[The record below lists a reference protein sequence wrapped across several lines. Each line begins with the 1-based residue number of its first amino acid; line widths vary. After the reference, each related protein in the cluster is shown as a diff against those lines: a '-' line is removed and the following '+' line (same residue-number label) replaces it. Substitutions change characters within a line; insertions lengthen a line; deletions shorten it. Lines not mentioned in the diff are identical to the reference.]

1 MERFAAEGFTGTNVT
16 SPFKDEVMEYVSLPD
31 KISSLLGSAN
41 TIISANGKLHSY
53 NTDYYGVKNTLEA
66 FLPAAGHTEAPFCA
80 PDGTLPQLGNTRG
93 QFCAPNGTLPQL
105 GNTRGQ
111 FCAPNGTLPQLG
123 NTRGQFCTP
132 NGTLPQLGN
141 TRGQFC
147 APEDTLQQL
156 GNTRGQFCAPEDT
169 LPQLGNTR
177 GQFCAPN
184 GTLPQLGNIRGQF
197 CAPEE
202 LTALVVG
209 AGGAGKA
216 AALAVKDMGMKVYFA
231 NRSSHAAK
239 PFAEKIGA
247 EYIPLDD
254 IPLLLPK
261 THIIVYNLSME
272 IDPLKDISLEGK
284 IVFEANYAHP
294 NLNNKGAHIYIDGR
308 YWLYNQAIPA
318 FKLFTGEEPCTT
330 AMAGVMGL

>member
-1 MERFAAEGFTGTNVT
+1 MAKCGLIGNPISHSKSPALFAAAYGTGKHSYSLIEAPTCKEAMERFAAEGFTGTNVT
-16 SPFKDEVMEYVSLPD
+16 SPFKDEVMEHVSLPD

-41 TIISANGKLHSY
+41 TIICKDGKLSSY

-66 FLPAAGHTEAPFCA
+66 FLPATGHTEAPFCA
-80 PDGTLPQLGNTRG
+80 TRGTLPQLGNTDS
-93 QFCAPNGTLPQL
+93 P
-105 GNTRGQ
+105 
-111 FCAPNGTLPQLG
+111 
-123 NTRGQFCTP
+123 
-132 NGTLPQLGN
+132 
-141 TRGQFC
+141 
-147 APEDTLQQL
+147 
-156 GNTRGQFCAPEDT
+156 
-169 LPQLGNTR
+169 
-177 GQFCAPN
+177 
-184 GTLPQLGNIRGQF
+184 F

-261 THIIVYNLSME
+261 IHIIVYNLSME

-294 NLNNKGAHIYIDGR
+294 NLNNKGAHKYIDGR

-318 FKLFTGEEPCTT
+318 FRLFTGEEPCTT